1 MIKHKFF
8 INLDRDTSRAEK
20 FKDTDYIRWRAT
32 SREEVSDE
40 LNKKMISMYN
50 YPEKAHLGRCG
61 CFNSHITLLEHVV
74 DNRLND
80 VLVVED
86 DAVEVSELPTD
97 YPSDSL
103 IYLGGFLHNKK
114 MTDNKKV
121 IIKSTDG
128 INNLPDEYRILMT
141 LSYIIPTW
149 VLAEDILKQIKSL
162 KRYRAID
169 VLLGNINIKKS
180 YIYPACYIEEGSVS
194 NIQKKSKRSNEFY
207 EWITLP
213 N

>member
-20 FKDTDYIRWRAT
+20 FKYTDYIRWRAT

-61 CFNSHITLLEHVV
+61 CFNSHITLLEHIVANKL
-74 DNRLND
+74 DD
-80 VLVVED
+80 VLIVED
-86 DAVEVSELPTD
+86 DAIEVNEIPTD
-97 YPSDSL
+97 YPKGSL
-103 IYLGGFLHNKK
+103 VYLGGFLHNKK
-114 MTDNKKV
+114 MMNNSKV
-121 IIKSTDG
+121 IIESING
-128 INNLPDEYRILMT
+128 INHLPAEYRIIMT
-141 LSYIIPTW
+141 LSYIVPTW

-169 VLLGNINIKKS
+169 ILYGSIDIKRA
-180 YIYPACYIEEGSVS
+180 YQFPACFIEEGAEST
-194 NIQKKSKRSNEFY
+194 IQKKTKRSNESY
-207 EWITLP
+207 EWVRF
-213 N
+213 